1 MGGQCYF
8 HAARCLSWPQ
18 WSPAGFWLLESHI
31 NNRMSPCIG
40 KVQSLAQ
47 MCLER
52 KSLFEC
58 ARQSFKVIVKGVF
71 RAGFSASPLT
81 VGVQSQGGEE
91 EVSRAGSTPWHC
103 SVRGV
108 CCLSPDANKRVEQE
122 MCHIL
127 LSDSITLERWWRCPP

>member
-1 MGGQCYF
+1 
-8 HAARCLSWPQ
+8 
-18 WSPAGFWLLESHI
+18 
-31 NNRMSPCIG
+31 
-40 KVQSLAQ
+40 

-91 EVSRAGSTPWHC
+91 EVSKSEGTPWHC

-108 CCLSPDANKRVEQE
+108 CCLSPDANK
-122 MCHIL
+122 
-127 LSDSITLERWWRCPP
+127 